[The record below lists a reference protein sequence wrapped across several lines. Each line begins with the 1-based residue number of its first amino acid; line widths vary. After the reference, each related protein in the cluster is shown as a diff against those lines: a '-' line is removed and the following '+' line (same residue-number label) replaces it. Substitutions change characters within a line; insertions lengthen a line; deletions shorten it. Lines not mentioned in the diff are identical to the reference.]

1 MPIIQANVAAGAGRR
16 SGASAAS
23 PSSGPGASSTKS
35 QSAPRKDAAELSNW
49 MLRMVIEKPMQFA
62 MVSAEP
68 TSSRGAFAAFSAEN
82 WGESPT
88 TKMPEDSKNARNS
101 GVGAWNASGDSTQ
114 HRPDASSCAKA
125 TGALPQRSDSNPPAT
140 QPTRPAAMIANAHSG
155 TLRAAACAALCA
167 ASTKGAKAQK
177 AYSSHMWPKYPKAE
191 ARNRGARKI
200 TASAPGSNLA
210 LRTV

>member
-1 MPIIQANVAAGAGRR
+1 MPIIQAGVAAGAGRR

-68 TSSRGAFAAFSAEN
+68 TSSRGAFAAFSAES

-88 TKMPEDSKNARNS
+88 TTIPQNSKNARNS

-140 QPTRPAAMIANAHSG
+140 QPTPPPAMIATAHSG

-167 ASTKGAKAQK
+167 AGTTGAKTETA
-177 AYSSHMWPKYPKAE
+177 
-191 ARNRGARKI
+191 
-200 TASAPGSNLA
+200 ASAPRGPA
-210 LRTV
+210 YPEAG